1 MSRLEI
7 SQVAIVHDGRPI
19 IPSISFQVAEASTCA
34 LLGPS
39 GSGKSSLLRV
49 IAGIDRPASGRV
61 ILDDA
66 DITDLPTHR
75 RRIGLVFQD
84 NQLFPHLSVGNNVAY
99 GLRHNWSST
108 FRRSWPKS
116 KVQDRV
122 MEMLTLVGM
131 ADRSRDPVGI
141 LSGGEAKRVA
151 LARGLAPSPS
161 VLLLDEP
168 LTGLDAE
175 LHEKLLLDLKNILDS
190 SRTTCILVT
199 HDRDEATR
207 LATSIV
213 RLG

>member
-61 ILDDA
+61 FLDDA

-168 LTGLDAE
+168 LTGLDAG
-175 LHEKLLLDLKNILDS
+175 LHERLLLDLKNILDS

>member
-1 MSRLEI
+1 
-7 SQVAIVHDGRPI
+7 
-19 IPSISFQVAEASTCA
+19 
-34 LLGPS
+34 
-39 GSGKSSLLRV
+39 
-49 IAGIDRPASGRV
+49 
-61 ILDDA
+61 
-66 DITDLPTHR
+66 
-75 RRIGLVFQD
+75 
-84 NQLFPHLSVGNNVAY
+84 
-99 GLRHNWSST
+99 
-108 FRRSWPKS
+108 
-116 KVQDRV
+116 

-141 LSGGEAKRVA
+141 LSGGESKRVA

>member
-61 ILDDA
+61 FLDDA

-84 NQLFPHLSVGNNVAY
+84 NQLFPHLSVGDNVAY
-99 GLRHNWSST
+99 GLRHNWSSN
-108 FRRSWPKS
+108 FRRSWPKA

-141 LSGGEAKRVA
+141 LSGGESKRVA